1 LCRIFREYGE
11 ERFAKKIAHF
21 IYRVRQKRPIETTQA
36 LASLVASAIARSGL
50 RIHPATRVFQALRI
64 TVNQELEM
72 LKLFLQRFPAIL
84 KAKGRIAIISYHSL
98 EDRMVK
104 HAFRQLAREGLG
116 KIITKK
122 PIVPQAAEIEANP
135 RSRSAKLRAWERS

>member
-1 LCRIFREYGE
+1 M
-11 ERFAKKIAHF
+11 
-21 IYRVRQKRPIETTQA
+21 
-36 LASLVASAIARSGL
+36 ASAIARSGL